1 MLFNSFEFIWIF
13 PIIFAAYYAVA
24 HFFPRKRIEA
34 ANVTLLLVS
43 YILYFKWNPVYT
55 LLLLG
60 ITAVT
65 YFGAIIVHRENRRR
79 RRVSLAF
86 LAVVAVLLPLLI
98 FKYYNFLLSI
108 FTSLFA
114 KVGLSV
120 GIPGLNWAIPIGISF
135 FTFQALGYFFDV
147 YRDKMEPERN
157 WWHYM
162 LFVSFFPQIASG
174 PISKAQE
181 LLPQI
186 KGERKFSAELA
197 SEGMRLLLWGLFLK
211 LVVADRLALYVDTV
225 YGSWELYSGSSLAFA
240 AVLYTFQIYGDFAG
254 YSFMAIGVARLLG
267 FDLINNFRQPYLS
280 TSITEFWRRWH
291 ISLSRWLKDYVY
303 IPAGGSRKG
312 NWKTHRNILWTFL
325 ISGIWHGA
333 NITFIIWGVLHG
345 IVQSIEKLLGL
356 QQRPVRKWIVFFRIL
371 LTFAI
376 VTLAWIFFRAPTVE
390 DACGIIG
397 RIFTAPGQLYMA
409 EGTQMLLTFFALFAV
424 IVSDIAVEYY
434 SFSLLRVRNHTVRW
448 SAYVALSL
456 IILLFG
462 VLDSSQFIYVN
473 F

>member
-13 PIIFAAYYAVA
+13 PIIFAVYYAVA
-24 HFFPRKRIEA
+24 HFFPKRRTQA
-34 ANVTLLLVS
+34 ANLTLLAVS
-43 YILYFKWNPVYT
+43 YLLYFKWNPVYT
-55 LLLLG
+55 LLLAA

-65 YFGAIIVHRENRRR
+65 YFGARAVAGEPRRR
-79 RRVSLAF
+79 RKTAMACV
-86 LAVVAVLLPLLI
+86 AVVLALLPLVV

-108 FTSLFA
+108 FSSLLA
-114 KVGLSV
+114 QVGLTP

-147 YRDKMEPERN
+147 YRGKMEPERN
-157 WWHYM
+157 WWDYM

-174 PISKAQE
+174 PISKAQD

-186 KGERKFSAELA
+186 KGARSFSAELA
-197 SEGMRLLLWGLFLK
+197 SEGLRLLLWGLFLK
-211 LVVADRLALYVDTV
+211 LVVADRLAIYVDV
-225 YGSWELYSGSSLAFA
+225 VFGSWQLYSGLTCAFA

-280 TSITEFWRRWH
+280 ASITEFWRRWH
-291 ISLSRWLKDYVY
+291 ISLSTWLKDYVY

-312 NWKTHRNILWTFL
+312 SWKTHRNILWTFL
-325 ISGIWHGA
+325 VSGIWHGA
-333 NITFIIWGVLHG
+333 NFTFIIWGVLHG
-345 IVQSIEKLLGL
+345 IVQSVEKMLGL
-356 QQRPVRKWIVFFRIL
+356 QGRPSGKLTVALRIAV
-371 LTFAI
+371 TFAI

-390 DACGIIG
+390 DAVGIIG
-397 RIFTAPGQLYMA
+397 RIFTAPGGFYVG
-409 EGTQMLLTFFALFAV
+409 ETTQMLLSLFAIAAV
-424 IVSDIAVEYY
+424 VVSDIAVEYY
-434 SFSLLRVRNHTVRW
+434 SFSILRVRNHVVRW
-448 SAYVALSL
+448 SAYVVLSL

>member
-13 PIIFAAYYAVA
+13 PLIFAVYYAVA

-34 ANVTLLLVS
+34 ANLTLLSVS

-55 LLLLG
+55 LLLLAV
-60 ITAVT
+60 TAVT
-65 YFGAIIVHRENRRR
+65 YFGALIVAGESKKRK
-79 RRVSLAF
+79 RVSLGW
-86 LAVVAVLLPLLI
+86 LAVIAAVIPLLL
-98 FKYYNFLLSI
+98 FKYYNFLLGI
-108 FTSLFA
+108 FSSLMA
-114 KVGLSV
+114 RVGLTP
-120 GIPGLNWAIPIGISF
+120 GLPGLNWAVPIGISF

-147 YRDKMEPERN
+147 YRGKMAPERN

-174 PISKAQE
+174 PISKADE

-186 KGERKFSAELA
+186 KGARSFSAELA

-211 LVVADRLALYVDTV
+211 LVVADRLAIYVDTV
-225 YGSWELYSGSSLAFA
+225 FNSYQYYSGSTIAFA
-240 AVLYTFQIYGDFAG
+240 SVLYTFQIYGDFAG

-267 FDLINNFRQPYLS
+267 FDLISNFRQPYLS
-280 TSITEFWRRWH
+280 ASITEFWRRWH

-303 IPAGGSRKG
+303 IPSGGSRKG
-312 NWKTHRNILWTFL
+312 KLKTHRNILITFL
-325 ISGIWHGA
+325 VSGIWHGA
-333 NITFIIWGVLHG
+333 NFTFIIWGVLHG
-345 IVQSIEKLLGL
+345 IVQSIEKMLGL
-356 QQRPVRKWIVFFRIL
+356 QGRPVNKFVVAFRIL
-371 LTFAI
+371 VTFCI
-376 VTLAWIFFRAPTVE
+376 VTLAWIFFRAPTVD
-390 DACGIIG
+390 DACSMIG
-397 RIFTAPGQLYMA
+397 RIFTAPGGLYMA
-409 EGTQMLLTFFALFAV
+409 EASQMLLTFFALAAV

-434 SFSLLRVRNHTVRW
+434 SFSVLRVRHHAVRW
-448 SAYVALSL
+448 SAYVAMSL